1 MILSSSLIATQSFSA
16 IRIELLL
23 YLQSSI
29 HFPSYSL
36 ALDGLCILLA
46 IMALKMVIIF
56 KAIGSHALYKL
67 QHQNL
72 KRAES

>member
-46 IMALKMVIIF
+46 IMALKMVIF

-72 KRAES
+72 KRAEI